1 MRILAG
7 IAALIL
13 GFWAYPWLND
23 NIVGWLTGFLTD
35 QFPGMSDI
43 MVMLLSWLPII
54 VFGLIIFAGIS
65 LMLNLG
71 KKVIRG

>member
-1 MRILAG
+1 MRIIAG

-23 NIVGWLTGFLTD
+23 NIVGLLTGFLTA
-35 QFPGMSDI
+35 QFPGMSNI

-54 VFGLIIFAGIS
+54 VFGLIIFAAIS

>member
-23 NIVGWLTGFLTD
+23 NIVSWLTGFLTA
-35 QFPGMSDI
+35 QFPGMSNI

-54 VFGLIIFAGIS
+54 VFGLIIFAAIS
-65 LMLNLG
+65 LALNLG
-71 KKVIRG
+71 KKVIHG